1 MLKREQLEQRLSK
14 IETDL
19 KALIIAYEK
28 FFAGIEKREPY
39 KEREALAKLVRSLV
53 GVHITQADIKFRL
66 QSQTAKFNTYNQ
78 QWDRQLRLLEEGK
91 LHRQVRPTYSVSKPA
106 ASKAGNE
113 FDGVYSAYAQAAGGT
128 PNREKFDAML
138 KQQQEKLREKYGDR
152 KFEFAVVTEDGKPK
166 IKVRSGK

>member
-1 MLKREQLEQRLSK
+1 MLKREQLEQRLAK
-14 IETDL
+14 IDADL

-39 KEREALAKLVRSLV
+39 KEREALTKLVRSLV
-53 GVHITQADIKFRL
+53 GVHITQPDIKFRL

-91 LHRQVRPTYSVSKPA
+91 LHRQVRPTSAASKPA
-106 ASKAGNE
+106 APKSGNE
-113 FDGVYSAYAQAAGGT
+113 FDSVYKAYAQAAGGP
-128 PNREKFDAML
+128 PNRDKFDAML
-138 KQQQEKLREKYGDR
+138 QQQKAKLREKYGDR
-152 KFEFAVVTEDGKPK
+152 KFEFAVVTENGKPK